1 MIIYD
6 KSYRNVFREVSEDA
20 GVLNVLN
27 CIKAISISVTGTPS
41 SDITSCGA
49 PSAVLTHVTS
59 GDAGVAFTIDI
70 TVPALWGDTHEIIEV
85 HNHSYEDHTK
95 GLRIIVD
102 HDITGD
108 CNINTYAE
116 LLLRSFIINLQR
128 RITFNTGTSVSS
140 GYNVSVAFKRKV
152 LHITG
157 GAGLGI
163 GRYKGSV
170 NETTNSYYRGIKS
183 INGLRAARNVDISVS
198 DLLAANGANVQN
210 ETSKSS

>member
-1 MIIYD
+1 M
-6 KSYRNVFREVSEDA
+6 
-20 GVLNVLN
+20 
-27 CIKAISISVTGTPS
+27 CIKAISISVMGTPS

-49 PSAVLTHVTS
+49 PSDVLTHVTS

-140 GYNVSVAFKRKV
+140 GYNTLFRYNTNAKQPMQVDSVEPYSDYNEFVMREN
-152 LHITG
+152 
-157 GAGLGI
+157 
-163 GRYKGSV
+163 RYKILDKV
-170 NETTNSYYRGIKS
+170 NPNNKDILINKSKQDALTRRKSY
-183 INGLRAARNVDISVS
+183 L
-198 DLLAANGANVQN
+198 
-210 ETSKSS
+210 SKTKNTKNN